1 MDKLE
6 DRQKSFF
13 ASCKRLKPAER
24 QAEFER
30 IRGEYARAIGDSS
43 EKIASAAEA
52 YNLVDKYLRKLDQE
66 LHSFKLE
73 LEADNRGITEVLEK
87 RSLEMDQGAGGNA
100 AAGLKE
106 NRLPSRRAGGAGT
119 LTPSGGLKR
128 PNQTIAHGL
137 NLGGMTPTAG
147 TSNAH
152 NSKKFLGFGASSD
165 ALLDNAL
172 PSPSPSSSSSANHVY
187 PLQHMGAGGSAIAAA
202 ASQAIAATQQYV
214 PGRRTSSLKASYEAI
229 NLGLQTH
236 EFSIGRE
243 LAGAAQSALAATSL
257 SPGPGSSLGG
267 SASSSSGPP
276 AKRQKSNK
284 YG

>member
-1 MDKLE
+1 M
-6 DRQKSFF
+6 
-13 ASCKRLKPAER
+13 
-24 QAEFER
+24 
-30 IRGEYARAIGDSS
+30 
-43 EKIASAAEA
+43 
-52 YNLVDKYLRKLDQE
+52 DKYLRKLDQE

-87 RSLEMDQGAGGNA
+87 RSLEMDQAGNASASGSSSGGN
-100 AAGLKE
+100 GLKE
-106 NRLPSRRAGGAGT
+106 NRLPSRRSVGGT

-165 ALLDNAL
+165 ALLDHAL
-172 PSPSPSSSSSANHVY
+172 PSPSPSTASTSASAAAASSSHVY

-257 SPGPGSSLGG
+257 SPGPGAGLGEAAGSS
-267 SASSSSGPP
+267 SAASSSGPP

-284 YG
+284 